1 MEVLER
7 IQAWHKAQVERG
19 RDPALGVR
27 IETLRERPGWSVQID
42 LSGTPLSG
50 LKLAPYREGATDRDW
65 LAYRIK
71 EDRFE
76 GIGDPTKLP
85 APPFAFLYLADRTP
99 ARRAG
104 AYTALVRV
112 QGALLG
118 PCAGFYLRHRLREL
132 AERFGHLLAV
142 PAARGS
148 EGPRFPVRVVESEYP
163 VGPGGLRPEISVQ
176 ARVEAA
182 A

>member
-7 IQAWHKAQVERG
+7 IQAWHKAQLERG

-76 GIGDPTKLP
+76 GIGDPTKLQ
-85 APPFAFLYLADRTP
+85 ALLFAFLDLADRT
-99 ARRAG
+99 AAE
-104 AYTALVRV
+104 TALRASPSASRSSIRPSLSASRR
-112 QGALLG
+112 GAICRDG
-118 PCAGFYLRHRLREL
+118 PTTTMAISSGCRRSR
-132 AERFGHLLAV
+132 
-142 PAARGS
+142 AAFATS
-148 EGPRFPVRVVESEYP
+148 SLVT
-163 VGPGGLRPEISVQ
+163 
-176 ARVEAA
+176 ARTRCW
-182 A
+182 